1 MLRTLTFSLLMTF
14 SVGACSTTPATSSGE
29 VYDPLEP
36 LNRRVFAF
44 NEAADKAVIG
54 PTARAYE
61 TVTPGF
67 FRVGVSNFLSNLSSP
82 VVFAN
87 DILQGEPKRA
97 GDTLFRFLV
106 NSTFGVAGI
115 MDPAEHELGRP
126 GHSED
131 FGQTLATWG
140 VPEGPFVVLPI
151 LGPSNARDGVG
162 SVVDIFLDPLGYDAV
177 IANDDTRTTVA
188 VSRNVFGALNARVAL
203 DEAFTVLR
211 EQPEP
216 YVAYKRTYT
225 AQRQAEIRNGQEIE
239 DPYTDLPDFDDFE

>member
-1 MLRTLTFSLLMTF
+1 MLRTLTISLVLTMGL
-14 SVGACSTTPATSSGE
+14 GACSTTPEPAPGG
-29 VYDPLEP
+29 VYDPFEP

-44 NEAADKAVIG
+44 NEAADKAVVA
-54 PTARAYE
+54 PVADAYE

-87 DILQGEPKRA
+87 DVLQGEPKRA

-126 GHSED
+126 GHRED
-131 FGQTLATWG
+131 FGQTLAVWG
-140 VPEGPFVVLPI
+140 VPEGPFLVLPI
-151 LGPSNARDGVG
+151 LGPSNLRDNLGGAVDSAFNPLNYEAVVG
-162 SVVDIFLDPLGYDAV
+162 D
-177 IANDDTRTTVA
+177 DDTRTA
-188 VSRNVFGALNARVAL
+188 IAISRGTFGALNARIAL
-203 DEAFTVLR
+203 DSTFETLR
-211 EQPEP
+211 AQPEP
-216 YVAYKRTYT
+216 YVALRRAYT
-225 AQRQAEIRNGQEIE
+225 SQRQAEIRNGQEAP